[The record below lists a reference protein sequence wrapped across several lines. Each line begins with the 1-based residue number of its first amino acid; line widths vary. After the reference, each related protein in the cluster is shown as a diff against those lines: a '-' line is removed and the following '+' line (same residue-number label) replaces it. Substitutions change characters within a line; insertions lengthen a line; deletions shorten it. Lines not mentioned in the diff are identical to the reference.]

1 MWRNCRQ
8 QSIIIGMAK
17 YRGGEN
23 LNIAGVK
30 MKAVDLASAIMSGG
44 V

>member
-17 YRGGEN
+17 YRGGVYLEYRWREN
-23 LNIAGVK
+23 ESCGSGV
-30 MKAVDLASAIMSGG
+30 SS
-44 V
+44 